1 MSTIKFSEMRTKLAD
16 HQKALDAQIADG
28 QEKLKEAARIGNT
41 AEVTRI
47 TGELT
52 CRARAK
58 VALEGLSA
66 VAKLT
71 CCDQNQ
77 DCPDI

>member
-1 MSTIKFSEMRTKLAD
+1 MPTIKFSELRTKLAD

-28 QEKLKEAARIGNT
+28 KKKLKEAAKKRDVKEI
-41 AEVTRI
+41 ERI

-58 VALEGLSA
+58 VALEGLAA

-77 DCPDI
+77 DCPEI